1 MISKRNF
8 KTISFLVSFF
18 IAVVCC
24 FSFLGIGAQKAA
36 LASEYFCKITFTPP
50 PSLSGTHAA
59 MIFADELNKRSKGEI
74 EPQVFPQGQLG
85 SDPEIMNKLEMG
97 SIQFMNTGGMML
109 SRWTDKA
116 DVLMLP
122 FLFDTWDKV
131 DRLANSK
138 LLDPIKKD
146 LEKKGVM
153 LVGIAAFGMMDM
165 AATRKITKLEDLKGL
180 KFRIQPTPIFK
191 KMCNYLGVNGM
202 PVPYTEVYSSLKQ
215 GIVDGLFNTSELL
228 ILGKFAEV
236 CKYVVDTNHMCG
248 FIVQLL
254 NKQWYDSLPENLKKA
269 VMDSINTASA
279 EERKRVRQREEEF
292 TNKMKTEQGVVF
304 ITLTPHEKAKFVKA
318 LMPLHE
324 DSERI
329 MGKAY
334 MAKLYELTGFKE

>member
-1 MISKRNF
+1 MIKTDNF
-8 KTISFLVSFF
+8 KTTGFMVAFLV
-18 IAVVCC
+18 AALCC
-24 FSFLGIGAQKAA
+24 FSFSGLVAHEPAF
-36 LASEYFCKITFTPP
+36 ASEYFCKITFTPP
-50 PSLSGTHAA
+50 PTLSGTHAA
-59 MIFADELNKRSKGEI
+59 VIFADELKERSKGQI
-74 EPQVFPQGQLG
+74 DPQVFPQGQLG

-122 FLFDTWDKV
+122 FLFDNWDKV

-153 LVGIAAFGMMDM
+153 LVGITAYGMIDM

-202 PVPYTEVYSSLKQ
+202 PVPYTELYSSLKQ
-215 GIVDGLFNTSELL
+215 GIVDGVYNTSELM
-228 ILGKFAEV
+228 ILDKTSEV

-254 NKQWYDSLPENLKKA
+254 NKQWYDSLPDNLKKA
-269 VMDSINTASA
+269 VMDSINAASM
-279 EERKRVRQREEEF
+279 EERKRVRQRERDF
-292 TNKMKTEQGVVF
+292 TNEMKTRKGVVF
-304 ITLTPHEKAKFVKA
+304 ITLTPHERAKFVKA

-334 MAKLYELTGFKE
+334 MEKLYDLTGFKE

>member
-18 IAVVCC
+18 VAVICC
-24 FSFLGIGAQKAA
+24 LSLIMITAPKPAS
-36 LASEYFCKITFTPP
+36 ASEYFCKITFTPP

-59 MIFADELNKRSKGEI
+59 VIFADELKKRSKGEI

-116 DVLMLP
+116 DILMLP
-122 FLFDTWDKV
+122 FLFDNWDKV
-131 DRLANSK
+131 DKLANSK

-153 LVGIAAFGMMDM
+153 LVGITAYGMIDM
-165 AATRKITKLEDLKGL
+165 AATKKITKLEDLKGL

-202 PVPYTEVYSSLKQ
+202 PVPYAELYSSLKQ
-215 GIVDGLFNTSELL
+215 GIVDGVFNTSELM
-228 ILGKFAEV
+228 ILDKTSEV

-254 NKQWYDSLPENLKKA
+254 NKQWYDSLPDDLKKA
-269 VMDSINTASA
+269 VMGSINAASV
-279 EERKRVRQREEEF
+279 EERKRVRQREREF
-292 TNKMKTEQGVVF
+292 TNKMKTEKGVVF

-318 LMPLHE
+318 LMSLHE

-334 MAKLYELTGFKE
+334 METLYALTGFRQ

>member
-8 KTISFLVSFF
+8 KNITFLASFF
-18 IAVVCC
+18 LAVVFC
-24 FSFLGIGAQKAA
+24 FSFLDIGVQKAA

-85 SDPEIMNKLEMG
+85 ADPEIMNKLEMG

-131 DRLANSK
+131 DRFAKSE
-138 LLDPIKKD
+138 LLEPIKKD
-146 LEKKGVM
+146 LEKKGIM
-153 LVGIAAFGMMDM
+153 LVGITAFGMMDM
-165 AATRKITKLEDLKGL
+165 AATRKITELEDLKGL

-269 VMDSINTASA
+269 VMDSINAASV

-292 TNKMKTEQGVVF
+292 TNKMKTEKGVVL

-318 LMPLHE
+318 LMPLHNE
-324 DSERI
+324 CEKI
-329 MGKAY
+329 MGKDY
-334 MAKLYELTGFKE
+334 MEKLYKLTGFDK